1 MLPEW
6 YNEYKNFIDNSI
18 KNYLDNYFSKDNI
31 SKPLIEFKEAI
42 YYSTK

>member
-6 YNEYKNFIDNSI
+6 YNEYKNFIEDSI
-18 KNYLDNYFSKDNI
+18 KNYLDNYFSNNNI
-31 SKPLIEFKEAI
+31 SKPLYIFKESI